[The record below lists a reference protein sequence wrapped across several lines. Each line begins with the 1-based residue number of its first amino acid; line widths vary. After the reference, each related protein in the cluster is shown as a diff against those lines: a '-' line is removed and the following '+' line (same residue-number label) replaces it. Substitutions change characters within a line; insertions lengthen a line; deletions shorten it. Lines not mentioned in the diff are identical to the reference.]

1 MPETTEPDTDL
12 LLTHTEVQNVTNT
25 PLSASEAASIA
36 AQATEAVRDYC
47 GWRVAKPKT
56 ETLTLPSRGG
66 RSIFLPTLHVN
77 DITAVTVDGRTLTAD
92 EFDWDESGILE
103 RVSGRWPRG
112 RRAVTVTLNHGYAAC
127 PGGISQAISAAVAR
141 GVLVPAGGIASETA
155 IGQSIVYS
163 RMSAGGLV
171 AGAMFVADE
180 LERLDRH
187 RLQASR

>member
-1 MPETTEPDTDL
+1 MPETTEPETDL
-12 LLTHTEVQNVTNT
+12 LLTREEIQAVTNT
-25 PLSASEAASIA
+25 PLSESEAQSIA
-36 AQATEAVRDYC
+36 VQATDAVRDYC
-47 GWRVAKPKT
+47 GWRVAKAKT

-77 DITAVTVDGRTLTAD
+77 AITAVTVDGVALHVND
-92 EFDWDESGILE
+92 FDWDANGILE
-103 RVSGRWPRG
+103 RTSGRWPCG
-112 RRAVTVTLNHGYAAC
+112 RRAVTVTLNHGYTAC

-171 AGAMFVADE
+171 AGAMFVSDE

>member
-1 MPETTEPDTDL
+1 MPEPTEPAPDL
-12 LLTHTEVQNVTNT
+12 LLTAEEVQAVTNT
-25 PLSASEAASIA
+25 QLSASEAQSIA
-36 AQATEAVRDYC
+36 AQATDAVRDYC
-47 GWRVAKPKT
+47 GWRVAKAAS
-56 ETLTLPSRGG
+56 ETLVLSSRGG
-66 RSIFLPTLHVN
+66 RALFLPSLQIN
-77 DITAVTVDGRTLTAD
+77 EITAITVDGHTLAVD
-92 EFDWDESGILE
+92 DFDWDPNGILE

-112 RRAVTVTLNHGYAAC
+112 RRAVTVTLNHGYATC

-163 RMSAGGLV
+163 RMSAGGLA
-171 AGAMFVADE
+171 AGAMFVSDE